1 MPRTL
6 LRLAVV
12 LLAAAWIVIGPVRLE
27 SQADA
32 APLPYPTSPFGEPTG
47 ANDWGCRPTAERPTP
62 VVIVHGTFGD
72 RKSLLDHLSAAMV
85 DDGFCVYSLDYG
97 NRATGPIED
106 SAKQLKVFVE
116 KVLEATGAAKV
127 SMVGHSQ
134 GGMMPRYYIKFLG
147 GADLVDDLVG
157 LAPSNHGTDATGGSS
172 QPNPLLDTL
181 CPACQQQSAGSEFLE
196 NLNAGDETPGPVSYT
211 NITTKYDEVVVP
223 HTSGYLEPGPETTN
237 LTLQDVCATDLA
249 EHIQIPMSA
258 TAIALTLNALTRSG
272 PADPSLTTCG

>member
-1 MPRTL
+1 MPRML
-6 LRLAVV
+6 VRLALVS
-12 LLAAAWIVIGPVRLE
+12 LAAATIVIGPVRLP
-27 SQADA
+27 SQAEA

-47 ANDWGCRPTAERPTP
+47 ANDWGCLRTAERPIP

-72 RKSLLDHLSAAMV
+72 RKSLLDRLSSAMV
-85 DDGFCVYSLDYG
+85 EEGFCVYSLDYG
-97 NRATGPIED
+97 NRGTGPIED
-106 SAKQLKVFVE
+106 SAQQLKTFVD
-116 KVLEATGAAKV
+116 KVLAATGAEKV
-127 SMVGHSQ
+127 SLVGHSQ

-181 CPACQQQSAGSEFLE
+181 CPACQQQSAGSDFLT

-211 NITTKYDEVVVP
+211 NITTRYDEVVVP

-237 LTLQDVCATDLA
+237 VTLQDVCATDFA

-258 TAIALTLNALTRSG
+258 TAIELTLNALTRPG
-272 PADPSLTTCG
+272 PADLCFTNCG

>member
-1 MPRTL
+1 M
-6 LRLAVV
+6 
-12 LLAAAWIVIGPVRLE
+12 
-27 SQADA
+27 
-32 APLPYPTSPFGEPTG
+32 
-47 ANDWGCRPTAERPTP
+47 
-62 VVIVHGTFGD
+62 VIVHGTFGD
-72 RKSLLDHLSAAMV
+72 RKSLLDHLSVAMV
-85 DDGFCVYSLDYG
+85 EDGFCVYSLDYG
-97 NRATGPIED
+97 NRGTGPIED
-106 SAKQLKVFVE
+106 SAQQLKTFVD
-116 KVLEATGAAKV
+116 KVLAATGAAKV

-181 CPACQQQSAGSEFLE
+181 CPACQQQSAGSEFLT

-211 NITTKYDEVVVP
+211 NITTRYDEVVVP

-237 LTLQDVCATDLA
+237 VTLQDVCATDLA

-258 TAIALTLNALTRSG
+258 TAIALTLNALTRPG
-272 PADPSLTTCG
+272 PANPALTTCG